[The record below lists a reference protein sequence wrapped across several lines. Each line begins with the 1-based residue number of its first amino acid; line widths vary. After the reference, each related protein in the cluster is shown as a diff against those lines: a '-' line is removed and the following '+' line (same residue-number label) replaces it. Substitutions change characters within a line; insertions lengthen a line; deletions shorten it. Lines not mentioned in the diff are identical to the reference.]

1 MKFLWGLPS
10 VGAAQDLDT
19 NFVYASEWAA
29 EVNWRRE
36 VDFMVSR
43 GIIVV

>member
-1 MKFLWGLPS
+1 MKFLWALPS

-19 NFVYASEWAA
+19 NLVYASEWAA

-36 VDFMVSR
+36 ADFMVIR